1 MKVKLGFIG
10 TGGMAGAHMRNLQ
23 TFDDIEFTAM
33 CDVSEERAEGC
44 AEEFGGNA
52 YTDFREMYDE
62 ESLDAVISAPR
73 PLHTANRSELRVNK
87 ASRCSSRSRSLRN

>member
-33 CDVSEERAEGC
+33 CDVSEERAQGVS
-44 AEEFGGNA
+44 GGIWGQ
-52 YTDFREMYDE
+52 R
-62 ESLDAVISAPR
+62 LHRLPR
-73 PLHTANRSELRVNK
+73 DVRQGIPRCRLHLYAALCTRRTGTNRM
-87 ASRCSSRSRSLRN
+87 